1 MGGHEVR
8 LDGSLAVLLS
18 QSARAVPGADRC
30 GPGPPPA
37 VAGGDR
43 LGDPEPEPAAGPD
56 VAVTAEVALKLAG
69 RAEAAAGVA
78 DADLD
83 RVPGDVR
90 REGDSAARRGVPQR
104 VVDEIVQDL
113 PH

>member
-1 MGGHEVR
+1 MTVAEPLPAAAPCSPSSGSPVLSLRCDRFVVSR
-8 LDGSLAVLLS
+8 LDRGAAEPEGYHGAV
-18 QSARAVPGADRC
+18 RFAVGEQQ
-30 GPGPPPA
+30 PPA

-43 LGDPEPEPAAGPD
+43 LGDPKPEPAAGPD

-83 RVPGDVR
+83 RVPGD
-90 REGDSAARRGVPQR
+90 
-104 VVDEIVQDL
+104 
-113 PH
+113 